1 MNKGKIITGLVVLLV
16 VFLGGFIPQYLDKRR
31 LQEELEQTR
40 TQLSASQLQNDI
52 DQARNLAG
60 KMLLE
65 ASRQNYGTAAE
76 HSTNLFNHLREL
88 ADKAQ
93 DASLKTSILSLMETR
108 DSITSGLAQG
118 SPSIIPEIQALMQR
132 MYELPGA

>member
-1 MNKGKIITGLVVLLV
+1 
-16 VFLGGFIPQYLDKRR
+16 
-31 LQEELEQTR
+31 
-40 TQLSASQLQNDI
+40 
-52 DQARNLAG
+52 
-60 KMLLE
+60 
-65 ASRQNYGTAAE
+65 
-76 HSTNLFNHLREL
+76 LFNHLREL

-93 DASLKTSILSLMETR
+93 DASLKSSILSLMETR